1 MRIIQIIKQ
10 ILSHRSVEPCRA
22 KDRKIKGASGAIF
35 SSAHYYVNADGF
47 IACRIGGAIR
57 GRKGKMMLIQ
67 NLKRFF
73 EVKAGIERIEEQ
85 IKELK
90 EDKKSY
96 LETLENLERELKR
109 ELNTDDLTGVQIS
122 HGLNMSIEVVKKED
136 KEAGNE

>member
-1 MRIIQIIKQ
+1 
-10 ILSHRSVEPCRA
+10 
-22 KDRKIKGASGAIF
+22 
-35 SSAHYYVNADGF
+35 
-47 IACRIGGAIR
+47 
-57 GRKGKMMLIQ
+57 MLIQ

-73 EVKAGIERIEEQ
+73 EVKVGIERIEEQ

-109 ELNTDDLTGVQIS
+109 ELNTDDLSGVQIS
-122 HGLNMSIEVVKKED
+122 HGLNMSIEVAK

>member
-1 MRIIQIIKQ
+1 
-10 ILSHRSVEPCRA
+10 
-22 KDRKIKGASGAIF
+22 
-35 SSAHYYVNADGF
+35 
-47 IACRIGGAIR
+47 
-57 GRKGKMMLIQ
+57 MLIQ

-109 ELNTDDLTGVQIS
+109 ELNTDDLSGVQIS

-136 KEAGNE
+136 KDKEAGK

>member
-1 MRIIQIIKQ
+1 
-10 ILSHRSVEPCRA
+10 
-22 KDRKIKGASGAIF
+22 
-35 SSAHYYVNADGF
+35 
-47 IACRIGGAIR
+47 
-57 GRKGKMMLIQ
+57 MMLIQ

-109 ELNTDDLTGVQIS
+109 ELNTDDLSGVQIS

-136 KEAGNE
+136 KDKEAGNE

>member
-1 MRIIQIIKQ
+1 MTA
-10 ILSHRSVEPCRA
+10 L
-22 KDRKIKGASGAIF
+22 
-35 SSAHYYVNADGF
+35 
-47 IACRIGGAIR
+47 IR
-57 GRKGKMMLIQ
+57 

-109 ELNTDDLTGVQIS
+109 ELNTDDLSGVQIS

-136 KEAGNE
+136 KDKEAGNE

>member
-1 MRIIQIIKQ
+1 MI
-10 ILSHRSVEPCRA
+10 
-22 KDRKIKGASGAIF
+22 
-35 SSAHYYVNADGF
+35 
-47 IACRIGGAIR
+47 
-57 GRKGKMMLIQ
+57 IQ

-73 EVKAGIERIEEQ
+73 EVKAGIERIDEQ

-109 ELNTDDLTGVQIS
+109 ELNTDDLSGVQIS
-122 HGLNMSIEVVKKED
+122 HGLNMSIEVAK

>member
-1 MRIIQIIKQ
+1 
-10 ILSHRSVEPCRA
+10 
-22 KDRKIKGASGAIF
+22 
-35 SSAHYYVNADGF
+35 
-47 IACRIGGAIR
+47 
-57 GRKGKMMLIQ
+57 MMLIQ

-109 ELNTDDLTGVQIS
+109 ELNTDDLSGVQIS
-122 HGLNMSIEVVKKED
+122 HGLKMSIEVAKKED

>member
-1 MRIIQIIKQ
+1 
-10 ILSHRSVEPCRA
+10 
-22 KDRKIKGASGAIF
+22 
-35 SSAHYYVNADGF
+35 
-47 IACRIGGAIR
+47 
-57 GRKGKMMLIQ
+57 MLIQ

-109 ELNTDDLTGVQIS
+109 ELNTDDLSGVQIS

-136 KEAGNE
+136 KDKEAGNE

>member
-1 MRIIQIIKQ
+1 MTA
-10 ILSHRSVEPCRA
+10 L
-22 KDRKIKGASGAIF
+22 
-35 SSAHYYVNADGF
+35 
-47 IACRIGGAIR
+47 IR
-57 GRKGKMMLIQ
+57 

-109 ELNTDDLTGVQIS
+109 ELNTDDLSDVQIS
-122 HGLNMSIEVVKKED
+122 HGIKMSVEVVKKED
-136 KEAGNE
+136 KDKEAGDE

>member
-1 MRIIQIIKQ
+1 MTA
-10 ILSHRSVEPCRA
+10 L
-22 KDRKIKGASGAIF
+22 
-35 SSAHYYVNADGF
+35 
-47 IACRIGGAIR
+47 IR
-57 GRKGKMMLIQ
+57 

-109 ELNTDDLTGVQIS
+109 ELNTDDLSGVQIS
-122 HGLNMSIEVVKKED
+122 QGLNMSIEVVKKED
-136 KEAGNE
+136 KDKEAGNE

>member
-1 MRIIQIIKQ
+1 
-10 ILSHRSVEPCRA
+10 
-22 KDRKIKGASGAIF
+22 
-35 SSAHYYVNADGF
+35 
-47 IACRIGGAIR
+47 
-57 GRKGKMMLIQ
+57 MLIQ

-109 ELNTDDLTGVQIS
+109 ELNTDDLSDVQFS
-122 HGLNMSIEVVKKED
+122 HGLKMSIEVAKKG
-136 KEAGNE
+136 AGNE

>member
-1 MRIIQIIKQ
+1 
-10 ILSHRSVEPCRA
+10 
-22 KDRKIKGASGAIF
+22 
-35 SSAHYYVNADGF
+35 
-47 IACRIGGAIR
+47 
-57 GRKGKMMLIQ
+57 MLIQ

-109 ELNTDDLTGVQIS
+109 ELNTDDLSGVQIS
-122 HGLNMSIEVVKKED
+122 HGLNMSIEVAK

>member
-1 MRIIQIIKQ
+1 VQAGR
-10 ILSHRSVEPCRA
+10 R
-22 KDRKIKGASGAIF
+22 DRG
-35 SSAHYYVNADGF
+35 Y
-47 IACRIGGAIR
+47 
-57 GRKGKMMLIQ
+57 KGKNMLIQ

-73 EVKAGIERIEEQ
+73 EVKAGIERIDEQ

-109 ELNTDDLTGVQIS
+109 ELNTDDLSGVQIS
-122 HGLNMSIEVVKKED
+122 HGLNMSIEVAK

>member
-1 MRIIQIIKQ
+1 
-10 ILSHRSVEPCRA
+10 
-22 KDRKIKGASGAIF
+22 
-35 SSAHYYVNADGF
+35 
-47 IACRIGGAIR
+47 
-57 GRKGKMMLIQ
+57 MLIQ

-109 ELNTDDLTGVQIS
+109 ELNTDDLSGVQIS
-122 HGLNMSIEVVKKED
+122 QGLNMSIEVVKKED
-136 KEAGNE
+136 KEAGDE

>member
-1 MRIIQIIKQ
+1 
-10 ILSHRSVEPCRA
+10 
-22 KDRKIKGASGAIF
+22 
-35 SSAHYYVNADGF
+35 
-47 IACRIGGAIR
+47 
-57 GRKGKMMLIQ
+57 MLIQ

-73 EVKAGIERIEEQ
+73 EVKAGIERIDEQ

-90 EDKKSY
+90 EDKKGY

-109 ELNTDDLTGVQIS
+109 ELNTDDLSGVQIS

>member
-1 MRIIQIIKQ
+1 
-10 ILSHRSVEPCRA
+10 
-22 KDRKIKGASGAIF
+22 
-35 SSAHYYVNADGF
+35 
-47 IACRIGGAIR
+47 
-57 GRKGKMMLIQ
+57 MLIQ

-109 ELNTDDLTGVQIS
+109 ELNTDDLSGVQIS